1 MTGPIDALIV
11 GGGPAGSAT
20 AALLAR
26 RGCRVVVIDRAV
38 FPRPKACGDY
48 LNPGCDLEF
57 ERLGVR
63 DAVAGAAARVRGM
76 RLVTA
81 DGTAAALPFPHRNG
95 WALPR
100 ARLDQTLLE
109 YAARCGVEIWDGS
122 RLASLDA
129 GPDAVRVCF
138 EHGGRVER
146 RRARLVIGAD
156 GLRSAVARAAG
167 IDAAVT
173 HGRYTVGAYL
183 SGLEELPAS
192 VDFTVAGESAAR
204 RSSGTDGWGE
214 IHLRADAYCGVAHL
228 PGGVAN
234 VTLAAPRRTLRA
246 WRGNVEA
253 GYWTWLRGCPGLRDR
268 LARAERVGP
277 LTAVGP
283 LGYYRRR
290 AGRGRVLLVGDAAA
304 HLDPMTGQG
313 VYLALRGAELCAAIA
328 AEALDRTGVPSLRKY
343 ALARWREFGPVFAAS
358 RLVQGL
364 AFRRGVARRAARQ
377 MVRHPDLAGR
387 LVGMIGNTEGVGA
400 VFHPAVLPR
409 LLGWA

>member
-1 MTGPIDALIV
+1 MTGTVDVLVV
-11 GGGPAGSAT
+11 GAGPAGSAT

-26 RGCRVVVIDRAV
+26 RGCRVVIIDRAL

-48 LNPGCDLEF
+48 LNPGCDELF
-57 ERLGVR
+57 DRLGVR
-63 DAVAGAAARVRGM
+63 VAVAGIAARVCGM

-81 DGTAAALPFPHRNG
+81 DGTETALPFPRRNG

-100 ARLDQTLLE
+100 ARLDHVLLDH
-109 YAARCGVEIWDGS
+109 AARCGVEIRDGN

-129 GPDAVRVCF
+129 GPDAVDVTF
-138 EHGGRVER
+138 ERRRRTER
-146 RRARLVIGAD
+146 RRAHLVIGAD

-167 IDAAVT
+167 VDVAVT

-183 SGLEELPAS
+183 GGLDRPS
-192 VDFTVAGESAAR
+192 DGAR
-204 RSSGTDGWGE
+204 GWGE
-214 IHLRADAYCGVAHL
+214 IHLRPEGYCGVAHL
-228 PGGVAN
+228 PGGLAN
-234 VTLAAPRRTLRA
+234 VTLAVPRRTVRA
-246 WRGNVEA
+246 WRGNLDA

-268 LARAERVGP
+268 LARAERAGP

-290 AGRGRVLLVGDAAA
+290 AGLGRVLLVGDAAA

-328 AEALDRTGVPSLRKY
+328 AEALGGAGAPALRKY
-343 ALARWREFGPVFAAS
+343 AFARWREFGPVFAAS
-358 RLVQGL
+358 RLVQTL
-364 AFRRGVARRAARQ
+364 AFRRSVARRAARQ
-377 MVRHPDLAGR
+377 MARHPDLARR
-387 LVGMIGNTEGVGA
+387 LIGMIGNTEGIGT